1 MVDVAV
7 ADVVALWPLVVVQV
21 HALLDVVVPLLAPV
35 LDVPNENYIYVQ
47 ILNHI
52 GNNTLIVLI
61 YIVLSFL

>member
-35 LDVPNENYIYVQ
+35 LDVPNENHIYVQ
-47 ILNHI
+47 ISESWEIIHESLH
-52 GNNTLIVLI
+52 
-61 YIVLSFL
+61 